1 MFLYTTTT
9 VIHSLHLNLRVS
21 LCHVYYVQ
29 IGQYNTVRV
38 YILILMYTLKA
49 DSAVIVDPAV

>member
-29 IGQYNTVRV
+29 IGQYNIARV
-38 YILILMYTLKA
+38 YSSLTLWKQ